1 MWAVKRYTGHVI
13 EAQQYS
19 VKSQAYSK
27 LASGIMGLL
36 FYSTYVFA
44 FIFGTYQAA
53 QRAEIASMTTPFRC
67 WFKEINDCGIHGSE
81 VMVCIYGVILTA
93 QFFALMNPGINAINL
108 GRIAAADIYAA
119 IERSSELDGSDDMKG
134 VKLGDYD
141 GGIELRNVVFAY
153 PSRPKDVIFSN
164 LDLKIEPGMSI
175 ALVGPSGSGKSSLSK
190 LLLRLY
196 DPIGGGIIVGGVNL
210 TEVNLKWWRQQIG
223 YVSQEPSLFPGTIRD
238 NIAAG
243 KIEGDATDEEV
254 EAAAKAASAAD
265 FIADLPDGYNT
276 FYSGSSI
283 QLSGE

>member
-1 MWAVKRYTGHVI
+1 
-13 EAQQYS
+13 
-19 VKSQAYSK
+19 
-27 LASGIMGLL
+27 
-36 FYSTYVFA
+36 
-44 FIFGTYQAA
+44 
-53 QRAEIASMTTPFRC
+53 
-67 WFKEINDCGIHGSE
+67 
-81 VMVCIYGVILTA
+81 
-93 QFFALMNPGINAINL
+93 
-108 GRIAAADIYAA
+108 
-119 IERSSELDGSDDMKG
+119 
-134 VKLGDYD
+134 
-141 GGIELRNVVFAY
+141 
-153 PSRPKDVIFSN
+153 
-164 LDLKIEPGMSI
+164 MSI

>member
-1 MWAVKRYTGHVI
+1 
-13 EAQQYS
+13 
-19 VKSQAYSK
+19 
-27 LASGIMGLL
+27 
-36 FYSTYVFA
+36 
-44 FIFGTYQAA
+44 
-53 QRAEIASMTTPFRC
+53 
-67 WFKEINDCGIHGSE
+67 
-81 VMVCIYGVILTA
+81 
-93 QFFALMNPGINAINL
+93 
-108 GRIAAADIYAA
+108 
-119 IERSSELDGSDDMKG
+119 
-134 VKLGDYD
+134 
-141 GGIELRNVVFAY
+141 
-153 PSRPKDVIFSN
+153 
-164 LDLKIEPGMSI
+164 MSI

-196 DPIGGGIIVGGVNL
+196 DPIGGGIIVGGVHL

-283 QLSGE
+283 QLSGELGICFLPLHYIYSHIHLSYHFYRWTDPANQYCKGFDKEPKDPSA